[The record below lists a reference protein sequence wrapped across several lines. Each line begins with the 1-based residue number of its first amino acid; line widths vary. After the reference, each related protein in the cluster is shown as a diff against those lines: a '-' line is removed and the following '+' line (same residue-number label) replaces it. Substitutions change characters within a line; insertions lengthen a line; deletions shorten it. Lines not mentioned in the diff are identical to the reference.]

1 MRWWPPLLH
10 LALIGAVAALA
21 LVRFDTLETAAT
33 PKGNPSGESEAQP
46 VAEAGGGAELGQA
59 AADVDLADLT
69 ARPLFAEGR
78 RPAAPSPQSESPTP
92 DPETDSPIFRML
104 GYLNDGNRPRA
115 ILSLDPEAPEVI
127 VREGEEIQDV
137 TVLTIRKDMVVL
149 QQWGKEITINM
160 FGQ

>member
-21 LVRFDTLETAAT
+21 VLRFGALETAAT
-33 PKGNPSGESEAQP
+33 DPGNPSGAAAEQP
-46 VAEAGGGAELGQA
+46 TTPAGGVPEPGLA
-59 AADVDLADLT
+59 AAEVDLADLT

-78 RPAAPSPQSESPTP
+78 RSEAPSAQNESPTP
-92 DPETDSPIFRML
+92 VTEVESPVFRMV
-104 GYLNDGNRPRA
+104 GYLNDGNLPRA
-115 ILSLDPEAPEVI
+115 ILSLDPDAPDVI

-137 TVLTIRKDMVVL
+137 TVLRIGRDTVVL
-149 QQWGKEITINM
+149 RQDGKEITINM